1 MNDHDY
7 RYEELKQR
15 EYDRNRQLVRA
26 IIARHHGDTHA
37 DAYTEY
43 IMKYVDLTGMSLSKQ
58 YQTEL
63 DGICETCAGK
73 PHIDDSQRE
82 RYLEHSSRFAFAISD
97 IIGHGLQTRRYG
109 LS

>member
-43 IMKYVDLTGMSLSKQ
+43 IMKYVDLTGMSFKTIATLADDLFVCDSCGEVEDKQ

-63 DGICETCAGK
+63 DDICETCAGN
-73 PHIDDSQRE
+73 
-82 RYLEHSSRFAFAISD
+82 F
-97 IIGHGLQTRRYG
+97 
-109 LS
+109 